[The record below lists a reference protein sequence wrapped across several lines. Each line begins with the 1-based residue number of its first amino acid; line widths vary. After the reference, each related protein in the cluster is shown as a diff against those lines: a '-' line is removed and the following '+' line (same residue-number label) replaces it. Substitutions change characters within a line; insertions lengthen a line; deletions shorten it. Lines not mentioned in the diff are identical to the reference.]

1 MAQGRAG
8 DPDHG
13 VELLWREAE
22 REPRPGLSLRRI
34 VRAAIELA
42 DAEGLEGLSMRKV
55 ADRLGFTTMSLY
67 RHVPGRDQLVDL
79 MRDEVLGEV
88 LAGAPDRSRAGAPE
102 GPSAG
107 SPPGATDTA
116 RSDPEGPAGE
126 RAEHGTSAEKP
137 AVEGGW
143 RERLAEVARQGWEL
157 RRRHPWLAEVRG
169 SRHLPG
175 PNAVA
180 HYDYMLGT
188 LTGTALRPSEVIA
201 VIDLLG
207 RFVDAEALLL
217 AETRRE
223 ERRSGVSEQDWW
235 GARDSLYE
243 RLGRYPTLTRLWE
256 TGGWDHPEDS
266 FTFGLR
272 RLLDG
277 VEVLVRER
285 EKERDETRDETSLES
300 CPECGTPLEA
310 APSGRPRVYCSRAC
324 RQRAYR
330 RRRADA

>member
-1 MAQGRAG
+1 MARGVAG
-8 DPDHG
+8 DPDQG
-13 VELLWREAE
+13 VELLWRDAE
-22 REPRPGLSLRRI
+22 REPRPGLSLGRI
-34 VRAAIELA
+34 VRAAVELA

-79 MRDEVLGEV
+79 MRDEVLGEALV
-88 LAGAPDRSRAGAPE
+88 TTSDAAPDTSLDAGPDA
-102 GPSAG
+102 
-107 SPPGATDTA
+107 D
-116 RSDPEGPAGE
+116 
-126 RAEHGTSAEKP
+126 
-137 AVEGGW
+137 GGW
-143 RERLAEVARQGWEL
+143 RGRLEEAARRAWEL
-157 RRRHPWLAEVRG
+157 RMRHPWLAEVRG

-180 HYDYMLGT
+180 HYDHMLGA
-188 LTGTALRPSEVIA
+188 LTGTALRPSEVVA
-201 VIDLLG
+201 VVGLLG

-223 ERRSGVSEQDWW
+223 ERRSGVSEQEWW

-243 RLGRYPTLTRLWE
+243 RLDRFPALSRLWE
-256 TGGWDHPEDS
+256 TGGWDDPEDS

-277 VEVLVRER
+277 VEVLIR
-285 EKERDETRDETSLES
+285 ERDESRDER
-300 CPECGTPLEA
+300 CPECGTPLES

-324 RQRAYR
+324 QQRAYR
-330 RRRADA
+330 KRRAAD

>member
-1 MAQGRAG
+1 MARGVAG

-13 VELLWREAE
+13 VELLWRDAE
-22 REPRPGLSLRRI
+22 REPRPGLSLGRI
-34 VRAAIELA
+34 VRAAVELA

-79 MRDEVLGEV
+79 MRDEVLGEALV
-88 LAGAPDRSRAGAPE
+88 TAPDAAPDNSLDAGPDA
-102 GPSAG
+102 
-107 SPPGATDTA
+107 D
-116 RSDPEGPAGE
+116 D
-126 RAEHGTSAEKP
+126 
-137 AVEGGW
+137 GW
-143 RERLAEVARQGWEL
+143 RGRLEEAARRAWEL
-157 RRRHPWLAEVRG
+157 RMRHPWLAEVRG

-180 HYDYMLGT
+180 HYDHMLGA
-188 LTGTALRPSEVIA
+188 LTGTALRPSEVVA
-201 VIDLLG
+201 VVGLLG

-223 ERRSGVSEQDWW
+223 ERRSGVSEQEWW
-235 GARDSLYE
+235 GARESLYE
-243 RLGRYPTLTRLWE
+243 RLDRFPALSRLWE
-256 TGGWDHPEDS
+256 TGGWDAPEDS

-277 VEVLVRER
+277 VEVLIR
-285 EKERDETRDETSLES
+285 ERDENRDER
-300 CPECGTPLEA
+300 CPECGTPLES

-324 RQRAYR
+324 QQRAYR
-330 RRRADA
+330 KRRSAD

>member
-13 VELLWREAE
+13 VELLWREVE

-88 LAGAPDRSRAGAPE
+88 LAEAPE
-102 GPSAG
+102 EG
-107 SPPGATDTA
+107 PGA
-116 RSDPEGPAGE
+116 
-126 RAEHGTSAEKP
+126 
-137 AVEGGW
+137 EGGW
-143 RERLAEVARQGWEL
+143 RERLVEVARQGWEL
-157 RRRHPWLAEVRG
+157 RGRHPWLAEVRG

-243 RLGRYPTLTRLWE
+243 RLDRYPTLTRLWE

-285 EKERDETRDETSLES
+285 ERESDESRDETSPES
-300 CPECGTPLEA
+300 CPECGTPLDA

>member
-13 VELLWREAE
+13 VELLWREVE

-88 LAGAPDRSRAGAPE
+88 LAEAPE
-102 GPSAG
+102 EG
-107 SPPGATDTA
+107 PGA
-116 RSDPEGPAGE
+116 
-126 RAEHGTSAEKP
+126 
-137 AVEGGW
+137 EGGW
-143 RERLAEVARQGWEL
+143 RERLVGVARQGWEL
-157 RRRHPWLAEVRG
+157 RGRHPWLAEVRG

-243 RLGRYPTLTRLWE
+243 RLDRYPTLTRLWE

-285 EKERDETRDETSLES
+285 ERESDESRDETSPES
-300 CPECGTPLEA
+300 CPECGTPLDA